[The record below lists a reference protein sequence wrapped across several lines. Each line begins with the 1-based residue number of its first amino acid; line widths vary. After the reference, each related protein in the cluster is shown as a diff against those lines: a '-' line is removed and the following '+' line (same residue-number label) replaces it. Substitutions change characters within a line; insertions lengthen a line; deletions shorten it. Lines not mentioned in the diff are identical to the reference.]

1 MTYESLLNN
10 SIKLRTK
17 YSSQNEIG
25 EYTYTY
31 SSASTTT
38 KCRMSPVSNME
49 MIARPGLYED
59 VKYKCF
65 CLSSSTIDIN
75 SQIDYNGEYYRV
87 KQVIIDSS
95 HHHKTAL
102 LKETIS

>member
-1 MTYESLLNN
+1 MTYSSLLNN

-17 YSSQNEIG
+17 YSSQNELG
-25 EYTYTY
+25 EWNFAY
-31 SSASTTT
+31 SSSTTNT
-38 KCRMSPVSNME
+38 KCRMSPISNIE

-65 CLSSSTIDIN
+65 CLSSASIDTN
-75 SQIDYNGEYYRV
+75 SQIDYNGVHYRV
-87 KQVIIDSS
+87 KELIIDSE

-102 LKETIS
+102 LKEVV

>member
-1 MTYESLLNN
+1 MTYEGLLNN
-10 SIKLRTK
+10 SIKLREK

-25 EYTYTY
+25 EWTFTY
-31 SSASTTT
+31 SSSTTKT
-38 KCRMSPVSNME
+38 ECRMSPISNME

-59 VKYKCF
+59 VKYTCF
-65 CLSSSTIDIN
+65 CLSSASIDTN
-75 SQIDYNGEYYRV
+75 SQVQYRDEYYRV

-102 LKETIS
+102 LKEVV